1 MERANKN
8 TAKTMFE
15 TDSYGVEI
23 AINDQMSISYSQ
35 EKSEQNNQT
44 AGATLYD
51 VEARTVQAAYNMGGL
66 TIGLSQATFENPG
79 YANVDDVN
87 EFILSLSAAF

>member
-1 MERANKN
+1 MVSVG
-8 TAKTMFE
+8 AK
-15 TDSYGVEI
+15 V
-23 AINDQMSISYSQ
+23 NDQFSVSYTT
-35 EKSEQNNQT
+35 EKSEQNNAT

-66 TIGLSQATFENPG
+66 TIGLSQATFENAA
-79 YANVDDVN
+79 YADVDDVN

>member
-1 MERANKN
+1 M
-8 TAKTMFE
+8 T
-15 TDSYGVEI
+15 
-23 AINDQMSISYSQ
+23 ISQYLTQ
-35 EKSEQNNQT
+35 QRNQSRT
-44 AGATLYD
+44 TQLQVQQLYD

-66 TIGLSQATFENPG
+66 TIGLSQATFENAG